1 MIFSVHASSR
11 LLHLNG
17 IDKSGD
23 FEAFW
28 LGLYQAVLEV
38 LSCVVEIPTYV
49 LQYKVR
55 FSFGVCKGYFGCGLN
70 GNRLQNNPARP
81 RNLLLRNN
89 KRWRY
94 PHTLWCKQKPIS

>member
-1 MIFSVHASSR
+1 MIFSVHGTSG

-38 LSCVVEIPTYV
+38 YSELP
-49 LQYKVR
+49 L
-55 FSFGVCKGYFGCGLN
+55 
-70 GNRLQNNPARP
+70 
-81 RNLLLRNN
+81 
-89 KRWRY
+89 
-94 PHTLWCKQKPIS
+94 

>member
-1 MIFSVHASSR
+1 MIFSVYESSR

-38 LSCVVEIPTYV
+38 FLPNLLAS
-49 LQYKVR
+49 L
-55 FSFGVCKGYFGCGLN
+55 
-70 GNRLQNNPARP
+70 ARP
-81 RNLLLRNN
+81 EA
-89 KRWRY
+89 
-94 PHTLWCKQKPIS
+94 